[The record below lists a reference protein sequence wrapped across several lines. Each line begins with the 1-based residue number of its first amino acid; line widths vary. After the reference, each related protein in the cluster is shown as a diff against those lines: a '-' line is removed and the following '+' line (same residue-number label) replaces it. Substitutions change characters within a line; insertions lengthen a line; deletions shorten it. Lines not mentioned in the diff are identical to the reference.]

1 HLLGLNTKAGH
12 LLKDLR
18 GAGIDEQEGEA
29 PSGTVHILTRLAADL
44 PRLDSDARKL
54 YEEDL
59 FAADIYR
66 YVFQR
71 KYRVTLPNEYQQ
83 APVVVDR

>member
-1 HLLGLNTKAGH
+1 MKE
-12 LLKDLR
+12 LR
-18 GAGIDEQEGEA
+18 GAGIDEQPGDA
-29 PSGTVHILTRLAADL
+29 PSGDVHILTRLAADL
-44 PRLDSDARKL
+44 PRLDKEARKL
-54 YEEDL
+54 FEEDL

-83 APVVVDR
+83 APVVVDREVVPYDMM